1 MNRGILVTFFS
12 HSGENYKVGTIDKG
26 NARII
31 AEMISHILGVP
42 EYEICTE
49 NGYPDDYEEC
59 SRLAKKERE
68 ENSRP
73 KLRFPIPDTSDI
85 SSIILV
91 YPNWWGDLPM
101 AVYSLLDA
109 IDTKGMKIY
118 PVCTHEESGLGMT
131 DRMLLQSYPDASI
144 MKGLAIRGT
153 AVQNNVS
160 EVEKMLE
167 TYLEDCGFSIR

>member
-1 MNRGILVTFFS
+1 
-12 HSGENYKVGTIDKG
+12 
-26 NARII
+26 
-31 AEMISHILGVP
+31 
-42 EYEICTE
+42 
-49 NGYPDDYEEC
+49 
-59 SRLAKKERE
+59 
-68 ENSRP
+68 
-73 KLRFPIPDTSDI
+73 
-85 SSIILV
+85 
-91 YPNWWGDLPM
+91 M

-160 EVEKMLE
+160 EVEKMLK